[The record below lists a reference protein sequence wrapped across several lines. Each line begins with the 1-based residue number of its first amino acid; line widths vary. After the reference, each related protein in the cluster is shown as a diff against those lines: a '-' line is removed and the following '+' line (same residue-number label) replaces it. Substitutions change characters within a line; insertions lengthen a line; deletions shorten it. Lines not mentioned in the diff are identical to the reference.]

1 MKLGKILGAALGALV
16 ALPATAQEAFP
27 TRPIRLVVPFA
38 AGGPS
43 DIIARI
49 VAPRM
54 ATTLGQPVVV
64 ENRAGANGIV
74 GLQAMMQA
82 APDGHTIA
90 VGAAGPLAVNPSL
103 YDKLP
108 YDPIKDFAPITNLV
122 NFPLLLVTH
131 PSVAAKTTRELVA
144 LAKALPG

>member
-1 MKLGKILGAALGALV
+1 MKLGKILGAALGALL
-16 ALPATAQEAFP
+16 ALPAAAQEAFP

-64 ENRAGANGIV
+64 ENRAGAGGV
-74 GLQAMMQA
+74 TGV
-82 APDGHTIA
+82 DVIA
-90 VGAAGPLAVNPSL
+90 
-103 YDKLP
+103 
-108 YDPIKDFAPITNLV
+108 
-122 NFPLLLVTH
+122 
-131 PSVAAKTTRELVA
+131 
-144 LAKALPG
+144 